1 MNKVTPQQIED
12 LIVSE
17 HFYTAFHGRQGAIEA
32 GEYHGREKAQPD
44 DADLQ
49 PLQKITH
56 CTLILKGG
64 YAVHGVNM
72 GPVIHSNFDA
82 QMGRDMARAD
92 AVNKIWPLLGYQL
105 HLMQGGD
112 WKFRLDNEL
121 SQLRERSARLAE
133 GMHKAPINV
142 QDDLAEQLGLMR
154 ATIDLLEKRRG

>member
-1 MNKVTPQQIED
+1 
-12 LIVSE
+12 
-17 HFYTAFHGRQGAIEA
+17 
-32 GEYHGREKAQPD
+32 
-44 DADLQ
+44 
-49 PLQKITH
+49 
-56 CTLILKGG
+56 
-64 YAVHGVNM
+64 M

-92 AVNKIWPLLGYQL
+92 AVEKIWPLLGYQL

-133 GMHKAPINV
+133 GMHKAPINA